1 MNEQLRYNKNE
12 EPMCIPKATMDRILK
27 VGGKNIM
34 CDAIALYVFYYHT
47 AKWQGQTNA
56 KCTVSYAANGLGI
69 TEERIRR
76 AKALLIELGLVSEFT
91 RKNESGQVIGWY
103 VTVNFIQNHPTEK
116 PEGGKSQRVE
126 NPDTNALSTNNRNA
140 LSTDKNI
147 YMQDV
152 QDQFD
157 RCWEMFGKKGVKGI
171 SLARFKKLSK
181 TIRDKIEAVLPEYM
195 AVIKAGRMQKD
206 FQSWIN
212 QEFYYVDWKAELS
225 RWKGEKPRDPEEEAK
240 WEEFS
245 EKYF

>member
-1 MNEQLRYNKNE
+1 MDIERRRMNEQLRYNKNE

-116 PEGGKSQRVE
+116 PQGGKSHKVE
-126 NPDTNALSTNNRNA
+126 NPETNALSTNRLNA
-140 LSTDKNI
+140 LSTNKEIQPPDG
-147 YMQDV
+147 
-152 QDQFD
+152 FD
-157 RCWEMFGKKGVKGI
+157 AF
-171 SLARFKKLSK
+171 
-181 TIRDKIEAVLPEYM
+181 
-195 AVIKAGRMQKD
+195 
-206 FQSWIN
+206 
-212 QEFYYVDWKAELS
+212 WKAYPRKVGKPNALKAYLKIKDKPSNLLDILEAHKRLPQWTKDNGQFIPHAATWLNGRRWEDEL
-225 RWKGEKPRDPEEEAK
+225 DAPESGK
-240 WEEFS
+240 TFTILGR
-245 EKYF
+245 